1 MAHIGYLLLL
11 VSILMLFGTVG
22 GIEQNTIPLGEGM
35 IQSIAYLALMLVSG
49 NIIKYCEEKEND

>member
-22 GIEQNTIPLGEGM
+22 GMEQNTIPLGEGM
-35 IQSIAYLALMLVSG
+35 IQCIAYLALMLVSG
-49 NIIKYCEEKEND
+49 NIIKHYEEN